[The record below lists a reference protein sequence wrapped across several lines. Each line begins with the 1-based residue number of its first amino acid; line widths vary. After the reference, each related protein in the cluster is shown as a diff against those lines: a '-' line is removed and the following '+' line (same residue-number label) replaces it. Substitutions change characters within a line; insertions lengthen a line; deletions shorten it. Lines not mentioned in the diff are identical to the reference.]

1 MDADEAP
8 FLAGHLEK
16 RRGIELGCSV
26 GLLLSTASGRD
37 LGVLRLEAD
46 WIQWRREGEEA
57 ATRVEGLSS
66 WRLSWARPF

>member
-1 MDADEAP
+1 M
-8 FLAGHLEK
+8 
-16 RRGIELGCSV
+16 
-26 GLLLSTASGRD
+26 GLLLATTSGRD